1 MSRAVVMAAGLG
13 TRLRPL
19 TERWAKPVLPVDG
32 EPVLVLLLRE
42 LAAAGCVDVTV
53 VVGHLG
59 DQVRRLCGDG
69 SDVGLRLRYAV
80 QARPDGSAG
89 AVAVAAAE
97 PPYLV
102 LGADTIF
109 TPGDVAAFAA
119 AWSAAGTGGAL
130 ALRPLEDGASRRNGV
145 RAAGGLVE
153 RLRSPEPTH
162 VGAPLWAVGPE
173 LASRVADLR
182 GEPPYELAA
191 AFQGAIDAGTRIAG
205 IEIGPTR
212 DLTTPADLL
221 LENFPYLRDL

>member
-1 MSRAVVMAAGLG
+1 VLGAVVMAAGLG

-42 LAAAGCVDVTV
+42 LAAAGCADVTV

-59 DQVRRLCGDG
+59 DQLRRLCGDG
-69 SDVGLRLRYAV
+69 SDLGLRLRYAV

-102 LGADTIF
+102 LGADTF
-109 TPGDVAAFAA
+109 FSPGDVAAFAA

-130 ALRPLEDGASRRNGV
+130 ALRPLDDVASRRNGV
-145 RAAGGLVE
+145 RAAGGVVE

-162 VGAPLWAVGPE
+162 VGAPLWGVGPE
-173 LASRVADLR
+173 LAQRVSDL
-182 GEPPYELAA
+182 GGAPPYELAA

>member
-1 MSRAVVMAAGLG
+1 MAAGLG

-42 LAAAGCVDVTV
+42 LAAAGCTDVTV

-59 DQVRRLCGDG
+59 DQVRRLCADG
-69 SDVGLRLRYAV
+69 SEVGLRLRYAV
-80 QARPDGSAG
+80 QAEPDGSAG
-89 AVAVAAAE
+89 AVAAAAAE
-97 PPYLV
+97 APYLV
-102 LGADTIF
+102 LGADTVF

-119 AWSAAGTGGAL
+119 AWSAGGTGGAL
-130 ALRPLEDGASRRNGV
+130 ALRPLEEGASRRNGV
-145 RAAGGLVE
+145 RAAGGVVE
-153 RLRSPEPTH
+153 QLHSSEPTH

-173 LASRVADLR
+173 LVPRVADLR
-182 GEPPYELAA
+182 GDPPHELAA
-191 AFQGAIDAGTRIAG
+191 AFAAAIDAGTRIAG

>member
-1 MSRAVVMAAGLG
+1 VLTAVVMAAGLG

-42 LAAAGCVDVTV
+42 LAAAGCADVTV

-59 DQVRRLCGDG
+59 DQVRRLCGEG
-69 SDVGLRLRYAV
+69 SEVGLRLRYAV
-80 QARPDGSAG
+80 QAQPDGSAG

-102 LGADTIF
+102 LGADTVF
-109 TPGDVAAFAA
+109 SPGDVAAFAA

-130 ALRPLEDGASRRNGV
+130 ALRPLDDGASRRNGV
-145 RAAGGLVE
+145 RAAGGVVE

-173 LASRVADLR
+173 LAQRVSDLR

-205 IEIGPTR
+205 IDIGPTR
-212 DLTTPADLL
+212 DLTTPVDLL
-221 LENFPYLRDL
+221 LENFSYLRDL